1 MRRFWTCRAAP
12 TSRLWPHAS
21 EMSRW
26 RCERAVVSDARSRLV
41 AAGMSE
47 HEAERKQALLDKATA
62 SLLRLTDVAAGIVFR
77 SWVPGR
83 IEFLGKHTDYAGGRS
98 LLCAAERGICVAVTP
113 RRDDRLRVYDAITGE
128 MLDERMSQPAIPE
141 AASAGH
147 SATHVRTVPRR
158 LGRNFQIPFTWADV
172 A

>member
-62 SLLRLTDVAAGIVFR
+62 GLLRLTDVAAGIVFR

-98 LLCAAERGICVAVTP
+98 LLCAAERGICIVTRPRADAVVRIADAVLDVETRVALSEGPDTGDEGDWTIYPAAVV
-113 RRDDRLRVYDAITGE
+113 RRIA
-128 MLDERMSQPAIPE
+128 
-141 AASAGH
+141 
-147 SATHVRTVPRR
+147 
-158 LGRNFQIPFTWADV
+158 RNFP
-172 A
+172 